1 MIRSPLSDL
10 CRDNR
15 GAAVILIAL
24 MMPVLIGGMGL
35 GAEMGYRY
43 YNQRLLQHA
52 ADVSAHAGA
61 VRLRKG
67 DSKSAVETAA
77 LRVATGSGFSESIG
91 RLPIS
96 NVPPT
101 RGAYTGDP
109 TAVEVI
115 LRETRPRLFS
125 AFYSSAPVEIA
136 ARAVAAVTGS
146 GATGCVLALSGTAAG
161 AVTVTGSTHA
171 TLVGCSVMS
180 NSTNPESI
188 RLQGSGSKL
197 TADCVSTAGGIGM
210 TPGAEINTS
219 GCMKT
224 GVSPTQDPYYW
235 VQEPPSTCTG
245 GQPRNIGNPGKT
257 TNVTTTSV
265 LPNGVPVGYFCN
277 GIAAKGIINFAPGLY
292 VISGGT
298 MTSSGG
304 FDAQFNGT
312 GVTFF
317 FTNTATMAFGSNSTL
332 NLKAPTTGPYKGI
345 LFFGSRTPA
354 AGGGSSTIHKIN
366 GAISSTLTGAV
377 YLPAS
382 NLEFSGNS
390 TTSGGCTQIIASTV
404 TLTGNSTLQ
413 ANCASAGTTEI
424 GSPTIA
430 VVE

>member
-1 MIRSPLSDL
+1 MTRSPLADL
-10 CRDNR
+10 YRDNR
-15 GAAVILIAL
+15 GAAAILVAV
-24 MMPVLIGGMGL
+24 MMPVLVGGMGL
-35 GAEMGYRY
+35 GAEAGYRY

-67 DSKSAVETAA
+67 DSASAVETAA
-77 LRVATGSGFSESIG
+77 LRVASGSGFDKSIG

-96 NVPPT
+96 SVPPKS
-101 RGAYTGDP
+101 GAFTGDP
-109 TAVEVI
+109 SAVEVI

-125 AFYSSAPVEIA
+125 AVFSSAPVEIA

-146 GATGCVLALSGTAAG
+146 GASGCILALSGTAAG
-161 AVTVTGSTHA
+161 AVTVTGSNVA
-171 TLVGCSVMS
+171 TLVGCSVVS
-180 NSTNPESI
+180 NSTSPSSI
-188 RLQGSGSKL
+188 SLPSAGAKL
-197 TADCVSTAGGIGM
+197 TADCISTAGGIDKNKS
-210 TPGAEINTS
+210 AEVNTS

-224 GVSPTQDPYYW
+224 GASPTQDPYYW
-235 VQEPPSTCTG
+235 VQEPPSTCIG

-304 FDAQFNGT
+304 VDAQFNGT

-345 LFFGSRTPA
+345 LFFGSRTPP
-354 AGGGSSTIHKIN
+354 AGGPTSHMIN
-366 GAISSTLTGAV
+366 GAIGSTMTGAV

-382 NLEFSGNS
+382 HIQFSGNS
-390 TTSGGCTQIIASTV
+390 TTSGGCTQVIANTV
-404 TLTGNSTLQ
+404 TLIGNSTLR
-413 ANCASAGTTEI
+413 AECATAGTTEI